1 MGIRIWRWLAPV
13 LVVALGAG
21 VGLAVV
27 VGAAVRPDPLPVDR
41 TPVPLAGHR
50 PCAAVEV
57 WFDDDQAMRFAADQ
71 VRNDPKARRVYTET
85 KAAAWVRFKE
95 IFKDEPDLL
104 ATTDPSAIPGSV
116 TVVPFPGTDLKAYA
130 AELGR
135 RFPNTRRAEDLDVNA
150 LRDKVPGQAR
160 PGLPARGGV
169 LIG

>member
-1 MGIRIWRWLAPV
+1 MGIRIWRWLVPV

-21 VGLAVV
+21 VGLAFV

-50 PCAAVEV
+50 PCAAVDV
-57 WFDDDQAMRFAADQ
+57 YFDDDQAMRFAADQ
-71 VRNDPKARRVYTET
+71 LRDDPKARRVYTET
-85 KAAAWVRFKE
+85 KAEAWVRFKE

-116 TVVPFPGTDLKAYA
+116 TVIPLPGTDLKAYA

-135 RFPNTRRAEDLDVNA
+135 RFPNARRAEDFDVNA
-150 LRDKVPGQAR
+150 VREKLPQDK
-160 PGLPARGGV
+160 RGPVCPRAGEF
-169 LIG
+169 